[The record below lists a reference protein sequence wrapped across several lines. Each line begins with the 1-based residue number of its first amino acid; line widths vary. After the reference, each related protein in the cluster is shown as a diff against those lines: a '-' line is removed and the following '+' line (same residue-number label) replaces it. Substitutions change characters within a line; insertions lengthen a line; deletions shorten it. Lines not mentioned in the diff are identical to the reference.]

1 MRKQPNIIEKALA
14 VKQPPVIIIGAGR
27 SGTNMLRDVL
37 VQIPGFGTWPCD
49 EINYIWRHGNR
60 GYATDEF
67 TRAMATPNVKSFIRR
82 KFEEL
87 ASRLGLTTVVEK
99 TCANSLRCGFVA
111 EVLPEARF
119 VHIVRDGRDVAVSAA
134 QRWKAPLDL
143 GYIVKKAKYVPVS
156 DLPYYAAKYL
166 GNRIYRLARSGKR
179 LSTWGPR
186 FSGMQDALANHT
198 LPVACAMQWQACVS
212 RTLADLADV
221 PANQQFTLSY
231 ERFTN
236 APQETVLE
244 IAKFLNANLSP
255 EDAKQY
261 TSAVSDRSIGNWKKK
276 LSIED
281 KATVQ
286 SLAGEL
292 LAKLGYEI
300 GADTNG

>member
-1 MRKQPNIIEKALA
+1 M
-14 VKQPPVIIIGAGR
+14 KQPPVIIIGAGR

-67 TRAMATPNVKSFIRR
+67 TRAMATPSVKMFIRN
-82 KFEEL
+82 KFEHL
-87 ASRLGLTTVVEK
+87 AASFNLSTVVEK

-119 VHIVRDGRDVAVSAA
+119 IHIVRDGRDVAVSAN

-143 GYIVKKAKYVPVS
+143 GYIAKKAKYVPVS
-156 DLPYYAAKYL
+156 DLPYYATKYL
-166 GNRIYRLARSGKR
+166 GNRIYRLVGGGKR

-186 FSGMQDALANHT
+186 YSGMQEALANHS

-212 RTLADLADV
+212 RTLADLAEI
-221 PANQQFTLSY
+221 PANQQFTLTY

-236 APQETVLE
+236 APQEAVLE
-244 IAKFLNANLSP
+244 LAKFLQVEMSS
-255 EDAKQY
+255 EQAKQY
-261 TSAVSDRSIGNWKKK
+261 TSTVSDRSIGNWKKK
-276 LSIED
+276 LSSED
-281 KATVQ
+281 MVAVQ
-286 SLAGEL
+286 ALTGEL
-292 LAKLGYEI
+292 LKKLGYEV
-300 GADTNG
+300 GAATHA

>member
-1 MRKQPNIIEKALA
+1 
-14 VKQPPVIIIGAGR
+14 
-27 SGTNMLRDVL
+27 MLRDVL

-67 TRAMATPNVKSFIRR
+67 TRAMATPSVKKFIRN
-82 KFEEL
+82 KFEQI
-87 ASRLGLTTVVEK
+87 ASSFNLSTVVEK

-143 GYIVKKAKYVPVS
+143 GYIAKKAKYVPAS
-156 DLPYYAAKYL
+156 DLPYYAIKYL
-166 GNRIYRLARSGKR
+166 GNRIYRLVRGGKR

-186 FSGMQDALANHT
+186 FNGMQEAFGNHS

-212 RTLADLADV
+212 RTLADLAGV
-221 PANQQFTLSY
+221 PANQQYTLTY
-231 ERFTN
+231 EHFTN
-236 APQETVLE
+236 APQEAVLD
-244 IAKFLNANLSP
+244 IAKFLNVEMTP
-255 EDAKQY
+255 EQAKQY

-276 LSIED
+276 LSVD
-281 KATVQ
+281 DMSAVQ
-286 SLAGEL
+286 EL
-292 LAKLGYEI
+292 TGGLLTKLGYEI
-300 GADTNG
+300 GATSHA

>member
-1 MRKQPNIIEKALA
+1 M
-14 VKQPPVIIIGAGR
+14 KQPPVIIIGAGR

-60 GYATDEF
+60 GFATDEF
-67 TRAMATPNVKSFIRR
+67 TRAMATPSVKKFIRSKFEQLAKSFN
-82 KFEEL
+82 L
-87 ASRLGLTTVVEK
+87 STVVEK

-119 VHIVRDGRDVAVSAA
+119 IHIVRDGRDVAVSAN

-143 GYIVKKAKYVPVS
+143 GYIAKKAKYVPVS
-156 DLPYYAAKYL
+156 DLPYYATKYL
-166 GNRIYRLARSGKR
+166 GNRIYRLVGGRKR

-186 FSGMQDALANHT
+186 YTGMQEALANHS

-212 RTLADLADV
+212 RTLADFAEI
-221 PANQQFTLSY
+221 PANQQFTLTY

-236 APQETVLE
+236 APQEAVLE
-244 IAKFLNANLSP
+244 LAQFLSV
-255 EDAKQY
+255 EMSSEQAKQY

-276 LSIED
+276 LSTED
-281 KATVQ
+281 MVAVQ
-286 SLAGEL
+286 TLTGEL
-292 LAKLGYEI
+292 LKKLGYEV
-300 GADTNG
+300 GAVTHA